1 MRLLICGIW
10 TRSVSADRVCLS
22 GTVQGSKNLVRGVG
36 LAFHWPYSC
45 GKPETICR
53 ILFTSRSACLEN
65 VGLFGLRK
73 LTTLVAVATLSLAS
87 GCATD
92 IGSFTSSDPAP
103 APGAQQQVATNQ
115 PQYGQPQLAPIPPAG
130 QATFAPAPKPG
141 AGGLSNG
148 SYSPAPMGRKISEA
162 ELRSLLAGKFVTVA
176 DGRRLEYGPSGSYQE
191 TRNGQTI
198 AAGTYQIRD
207 VSVCV
212 QFTTGL
218 TRCDSFVQDGNQLFV
233 EDRNGQRLPARI
245 G

>member
-1 MRLLICGIW
+1 VPEWPSIGLIPVANRNTSGRIFFFQISGFDECGVI
-10 TRSVSADRVCLS
+10 
-22 GTVQGSKNLVRGVG
+22 G
-36 LAFHWPYSC
+36 LHKS
-45 GKPETICR
+45 
-53 ILFTSRSACLEN
+53 
-65 VGLFGLRK
+65 
-73 LTTLVAVATLSLAS
+73 TTLAAVAMLSLVS

-103 APGAQQQVATNQ
+103 VTTSSTVPQQQVATNQ
-115 PQYGQPQLAPIPPAG
+115 PQYGQPPRVPPPG

-141 AGGLSNG
+141 AGGLATG
-148 SYSPAPMGRKISEA
+148 SYAPAPAGRRLSQA
-162 ELRSLLAGKFVTVA
+162 ELSSMLAGRSVVVA

-191 TRNGQTI
+191 TRNGQAI
-198 AAGTYQIRD
+198 AVGTYQIRD

-233 EDRNGQRLPARI
+233 EDRNGQRLPAQV

>member
-1 MRLLICGIW
+1 M
-10 TRSVSADRVCLS
+10 
-22 GTVQGSKNLVRGVG
+22 
-36 LAFHWPYSC
+36 
-45 GKPETICR
+45 
-53 ILFTSRSACLEN
+53 TSRSVGFEN
-65 VGLFGLRK
+65 MGFFGLRK
-73 LTTLVAVATLSLAS
+73 LTTLAAVSMLSLAS

-92 IGSFTSSDPAP
+92 IGSFTSNDPAP
-103 APGAQQQVATNQ
+103 AQLGSPGAQQHVATNQ
-115 PQYGQPQLAPIPPAG
+115 PPQYGQPQLAPIPPAG

-141 AGGLSNG
+141 AGGLSHD
-148 SYSPAPMGRKISEA
+148 SYSPSPAGRKISET

-176 DGRRLEYGPSGSYQE
+176 DGRRLEYGPAGSYQE

-198 AAGTYQIRD
+198 AVGTYQIRD
-207 VSVCV
+207 VSVCI

>member
-1 MRLLICGIW
+1 MW
-10 TRSVSADRVCLS
+10 
-22 GTVQGSKNLVRGVG
+22 G
-36 LAFHWPYSC
+36 L
-45 GKPETICR
+45 
-53 ILFTSRSACLEN
+53 
-65 VGLFGLRK
+65 GLRK
-73 LTTLVAVATLSLAS
+73 LSSLAVVAVLPLVA

-103 APGAQQQVATNQ
+103 TTTASTTVPQQQVATNQ
-115 PQYGQPQLAPIPPAG
+115 PQYGQPSRIPPAG

-141 AGGLSNG
+141 AGGLATG
-148 SYSPAPMGRKISEA
+148 SYSSVPTGRKLSDG
-162 ELRSLLAGKFVTVA
+162 ELRSMLAGKSIVVA

-191 TRNGQTI
+191 TRNGQPV
-198 AAGTYQIRD
+198 AVGTYQIRD

-233 EDRNGQRLPARI
+233 EDRNGQRLPAQI